1 MNGKSMKEN
10 KRKLDKSALNQKIQ
24 ERLERLNK
32 SAKNSPKG
40 MEKPE
45 KKKGV
50 NNEEGD

>member
-1 MNGKSMKEN
+1 MNDN
-10 KRKLDKSALNQKIQ
+10 KRKTDYNSINQKIQ

-32 SAKNSPKG
+32 SQKSSLRNT
-40 MEKPE
+40 EKP

>member
-1 MNGKSMKEN
+1 MSMNDN
-10 KRKLDKSALNQKIQ
+10 KRKTDYNSINKKIQ

-40 MEKPE
+40 MEKPKN
-45 KKKGV
+45 KKTV